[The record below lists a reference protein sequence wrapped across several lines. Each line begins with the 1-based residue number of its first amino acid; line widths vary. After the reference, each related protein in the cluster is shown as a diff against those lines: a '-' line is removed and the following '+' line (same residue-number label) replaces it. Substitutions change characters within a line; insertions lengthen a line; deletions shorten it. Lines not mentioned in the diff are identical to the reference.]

1 MPGNSIPDWV
11 SYIAPV
17 PAHFHEDDDE
27 DSSSDGSSV
36 YTVEEMIYLEDSEDD
51 ESVVL
56 VDLEDES
63 DSEIEEVNNA
73 PGQWAYPIDLTL
85 TSDEEGSTD
94 SEYDDDS
101 TDDEMYYLE

>member
-11 SYIAPV
+11 PYIVPV